1 MERSV
6 EGPTGSCK
14 DMFLLIRNWGD
25 WTASLRE
32 TISAAREID
41 PSEGHVM
48 GVVED
53 MIDFLTSRVHSG
65 SSTEKQVAEI
75 WNNASREE
83 RDALIRCFIKEV
95 ETVPISGP

>member
-1 MERSV
+1 M
-6 EGPTGSCK
+6 
-14 DMFLLIRNWGD
+14 DMFLLVRNWDD

-65 SSTEKQVAEI
+65 SPVERKVADI
-75 WNNASREE
+75 WNSAPREE
-83 RDALIRCFIKEV
+83 RNALIRCFIEEV
-95 ETVPISGP
+95 ETAPTSGP